1 MFLTFL
7 TFLPL
12 AGAIG
17 LAFIPKENVEAIK
30 QTALAIALADFLLS
44 LQLWVDF
51 DLTTAD
57 MQFEFMVPWIETWG
71 ISYHVGIDGISLLLY
86 IMTTFLT
93 AISILASWNIKKYIK
108 EYMFAMLALSTGMLG
123 VFISLDMFLFYV
135 FWEFQLVPMYL
146 IIGIWGGPRRI
157 YAAIKFF
164 IYTAVGSLLMLVAII
179 WSRRKTP
186 IDARIEGLSSSGVSA
201 HKSTGGNMFVADSG
215 SRWSRL
221 VLPSNEEGRKR
232 LGDRLV
238 QAGLYKNNS

>member
-17 LAFIPKENVEAIK
+17 LAFIPKEKVEAIK

-57 MQFEFMVPWIETWG
+57 MQFEFSVPWIDTWG

-146 IIGIWGGPRRI
+146 ITLSEARWGSPCFTGGTFCITGWNRYLCSTLKRLWSIPPHTCKRTVIRR
-157 YAAIKFF
+157 
-164 IYTAVGSLLMLVAII
+164 LLL
-179 WSRRKTP
+179 WNSSRRKS
-186 IDARIEGLSSSGVSA
+186 ILIGCL
-201 HKSTGGNMFVADSG
+201 K
-215 SRWSRL
+215 
-221 VLPSNEEGRKR
+221 
-232 LGDRLV
+232 
-238 QAGLYKNNS
+238 